1 MPLRARARVHGV
13 APHRLYSGVHGVIR
27 SQPGLARAEKTQ
39 EDIRKRP
46 TYETPLSEEPRP
58 AKDGRPPPN
67 CAAPPPTDPAP
78 PPARAQPA
86 VPPGTHR
93 RRSPDRRTPSGADA
107 QAQPS
112 TSLTI
117 QPKSHAPPPART

>member
-67 CAAPPPTDPAP
+67 CAPPRPPQPAP
-78 PPARAQPA
+78 PPAGAPPTIPA
-86 VPPGTHR
+86 GTH
-93 RRSPDRRTPSGADA
+93 PRRTPSGADA

-117 QPKSHAPPPART
+117 QPNSHAPPPART